1 MKKVLSFVLVM
12 TMVLSSM
19 SFAFAGTSTFSD
31 IAEDNDYAEAI
42 DTLIALGVIDGY
54 EDGTFRPE
62 VSVTRAEMAKLMVQ
76 LLGYGNLVTGQKS
89 NFTDTQGHWADQWIA
104 IAAGR
109 GIVIGTGGGNFTP
122 ESKVTYDEVL
132 TMLVRGL
139 GYTDGC
145 NELKNMTWPTNFK
158 VKASELN
165 ITKNVD
171 MTTAEADR
179 GGVAQSMRNALD
191 QQMVKVNSNGD
202 VEKQYKTTNS
212 GDKRNDE
219 KPIKLI
225 SMIAAEKDITVGF
238 DHIDP
243 ASKDYAGDKVDL
255 SKYLF
260 QKVTV
265 YCNRNNEDEVVYIG
279 DSDSVTYSDTVDS
292 IKAIDDKNYDY
303 EIEIGDYTFK
313 VPASVE
319 VSFNSDQANMDDFDP
334 IDDLEDANA
343 TVVFDEDEARVRDNA
358 EVAGIVFEK
367 ASAYVQVEETYKD
380 DATQLDEIYL
390 PEKSGKVDSKN
401 LVITGDAAKLSDIKE
416 DDIVAAYAPYDDEDP
431 TVDNPDRLKLVVTRK
446 TVEGKVTG
454 TADDAYYID
463 RTKYDLN
470 DELGMDTLSIG
481 DEGTFY
487 LDENGKIIAF
497 SGDSDTGK
505 TYAVVDDDVY
515 IDGEYKVSGS
525 TGRYSVTAVPEVKIN
540 TSSDETVTYKFN
552 IELDKDGKI
561 KNDKLDGLFEV
572 TKANSYG
579 EGDINYVGADLF
591 SKEENDS
598 FGKLISYT
606 LNKDNEITDF
616 SVIERTID
624 MRTGSSSFVLASN
637 AVIFDKDGNVI
648 DEEDLGSTVKG
659 TAAYSN
665 GKIIALLTDIA
676 SEEGSYY
683 YAYLTEFGTDSD
695 DNGDEIQRMTAYIKG
710 SKTEKLYTDD
720 EDVVSEKEGLTVLKL
735 NDDGDVIEQ
744 EKANDAVTVT
754 PSAISDV
761 KSKDGTFKVDGK
773 TYYFDD
779 GSATIIEKDGDD
791 ITVLKDIKA
800 IQNVKSGDIKLYF
813 NTQEYGKDTKLVGY
827 IIIEK

>member
-54 EDGTFRPE
+54 EDGTFKPE
-62 VSVTRAEMAKLMVQ
+62 VSITRAEMAKLMVQ

-89 NFTDTQGHWADQWIA
+89 DFADTQGHWADQWIA

-145 NELKNMTWPTNFK
+145 NEIKNMTWPTNFK

-179 GGVAQSMRNALD
+179 GGVAQAMRNALD

-265 YCNRNNEDEVVYIG
+265 YCNRNNDKEVVYIG
-279 DSDSVTYSDTVDS
+279 DSDSVTYTETVDS
-292 IKAIDDKNYDY
+292 VDKADKDEYKIKMGD
-303 EIEIGDYTFK
+303 GDYTFT

-319 VSFNSDQANMDDFDP
+319 VSYNSDQANMDDFDP
-334 IDDLEDANA
+334 KDLEDANA
-343 TVVFDEDEARVRDNA
+343 TVVFDEEEARVRDNA

-390 PEKSGKVDSKN
+390 PEKSGKLDSKN
-401 LVITGDAAKLSDIKE
+401 LVITGDAAKLSDIEK
-416 DDIVAAYAPYDDEDP
+416 DDIVAAFAPYDDEDP
-431 TVDNPDRLKLVVTRK
+431 TVDNPDKLKLVVIRD

-454 TADDAYYID
+454 TSDDAYYID
-463 RTKYDLN
+463 RVKYKIN
-470 DELGMDTLSIG
+470 DGLDMDELSIG

-487 LDENGKIIAF
+487 LDENGKLIAF
-497 SGDSDTGK
+497 SGDSESGK
-505 TYAVVDDDVY
+505 TYAVAEDDIY
-515 IDGEYKVSGS
+515 IDGYYKVSGS
-525 TGRYSVTAVPEVKIN
+525 NKYSVTEVPEIKLN
-540 TSSDETVTYKFN
+540 TASGETVTYKFDV
-552 IELDKDGKI
+552 ELDKNGEI
-561 KNDKLDGLFEV
+561 KNNKVADLFKIDA
-572 TKANSYG
+572 TKS
-579 EGDINYVGADLF
+579 EGDIKFTGGSLF
-591 SKEENDS
+591 DKDGYGS
-598 FGKLISYT
+598 LVSYS
-606 LNKDNEITDF
+606 LNKDNKITDF
-616 SVIERTID
+616 SVITREINN
-624 MRTGSSSFVLASN
+624 MRTASSAFVLASN
-637 AVIFDKDGNVI
+637 AVIFDRDGNVI
-648 DEEDLGSTVKG
+648 DEKDLGSTVTG
-659 TAAYSN
+659 TAAYNN
-665 GKIIALLTDIA
+665 GKIVALLTDI
-676 SEEGSYY
+676 SDEGTYY
-683 YAYLTEFGTDSD
+683 YAYLTKFGTDSD

-720 EDVVSEKEGLTVLKL
+720 EDIVDEDKGLTVLKL
-735 NDDGDVIEQ
+735 NDDGVVIDQAEAG
-744 EKANDAVTVT
+744 KAIAVT
-754 PSAISDV
+754 PSAISNV

-773 TYYFDD
+773 TYDFNKNE
-779 GSATIIEKDGDD
+779 ATIIEINKDDSINSLDLKALDNLGSEDKVSLYLNTEQYGDETA
-791 ITVLKDIKA
+791 TVGFIVIK
-800 IQNVKSGDIKLYF
+800 
-813 NTQEYGKDTKLVGY
+813 
-827 IIIEK
+827 